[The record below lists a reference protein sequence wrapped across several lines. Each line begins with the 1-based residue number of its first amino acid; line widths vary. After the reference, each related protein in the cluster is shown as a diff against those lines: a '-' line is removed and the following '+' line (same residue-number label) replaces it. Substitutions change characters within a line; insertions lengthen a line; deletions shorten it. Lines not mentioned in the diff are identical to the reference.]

1 GGYQAEYGRA
11 TGGIINVV
19 TKSGGNEFHGSVFV
33 NWSPFEAERRQ
44 IGRIDSAISSRV
56 KQNFNL
62 DFGAELGGPILKDRL
77 WFFAGVAPQIV
88 SRNVARII
96 SAREQDEAGAPLPG
110 ADGAQVVHEV
120 ARKDYAA
127 TSTALQFAGKLT
139 FLANEDHSIAF
150 AIYGAP
156 KWTSGVSQDQFG
168 TLRVV
173 KGS

>member
-62 DFGAELGGPILKDRL
+62 DFGAELGGPILKDKL
-77 WFFAGVAPQIV
+77 WFFAGFAPSLV
-88 SRNVARII
+88 SRNLDRSIN
-96 SAREQDEAGAPLPG
+96 
-110 ADGAQVVHEV
+110 AQQSTPTGQTALDANGNPITNEI
-120 ARKDYAA
+120 ASKRY
-127 TSTALQFAGKLT
+127 TSTQTSYNVSGKLT
-139 FLANEDHSIAF
+139 YLLSENH
-150 AIYGAP
+150 
-156 KWTSGVSQDQFG
+156 
-168 TLRVV
+168 
-173 KGS
+173 